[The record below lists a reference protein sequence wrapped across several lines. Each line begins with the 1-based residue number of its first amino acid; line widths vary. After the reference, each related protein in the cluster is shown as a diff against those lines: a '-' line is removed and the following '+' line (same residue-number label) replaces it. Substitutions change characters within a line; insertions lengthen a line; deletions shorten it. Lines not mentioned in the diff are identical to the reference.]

1 VHNDVPYGDDYRWD
15 RCYDGVPEN
24 MSTACA
30 AHFLNEACFYECD
43 VHVGKWRRHDD
54 CKDDAGAD
62 NAWQI
67 AGMPIKK
74 SECDQFYQDCK
85 DDLFCVSNESK
96 SFFALPTC
104 NHDTQCQTF
113 GSIYTGGKE
122 MCELLWDHSFK
133 YEPVEANAYTWSFAE
148 GAANPNNGILPS
160 VSFPEKCPFHE
171 PDLSECGVQRAT
183 AIQGAHINMIQN
195 EIDGDENCDVCH
207 LRGAHKDVSSPTAFG
222 AGAMCGQYRDNSC
235 CTPETAVAYVLPNPH
250 ANLGCVVLCAPQ
262 LTAGSFACPQLR
274 WRLALGSLLR

>member
-160 VSFPEKCPFHE
+160 VPFPEQCANFNIDPTDCV
-171 PDLSECGVQRAT
+171 PDVQMLNQHLLHVESDLTSALVPHPPPSRNYTTRASPCVT
-183 AIQGAHINMIQN
+183 AESRHGRSKQWDTRNQTRLKRTEVSDRSLMTPLILVPLYYKPARGGPAPR
-195 EIDGDENCDVCH
+195 
-207 LRGAHKDVSSPTAFG
+207 LRRRRP
-222 AGAMCGQYRDNSC
+222 
-235 CTPETAVAYVLPNPH
+235 
-250 ANLGCVVLCAPQ
+250 
-262 LTAGSFACPQLR
+262 LR
-274 WRLALGSLLR
+274 

>member
-1 VHNDVPYGDDYRWD
+1 MSPA
-15 RCYDGVPEN
+15 CY
-24 MSTACA
+24 
-30 AHFLNEACFYECD
+30 AHFENELCFYECD
-43 VHVGKWRRHDD
+43 VHAGKYRLHDD
-54 CKDDAGAD
+54 CSGDSDGQ
-62 NAWQI
+62 NGWQI
-67 AGMPIKK
+67 HGMPIKA
-74 SECDQFYQDCK
+74 SECDRFYEDCKNDKICLTPPSKSMWSTQDC
-85 DDLFCVSNESK
+85 DHSTHCV
-96 SFFALPTC
+96 
-104 NHDTQCQTF
+104 TF
-113 GSIYTGGKE
+113 GDTYADGKE
-122 MCELLWDHSFK
+122 MCESVWGTAFV
-133 YEPVEANAYTWSFAE
+133 YERNETNAYTWSFAD
-148 GAANPNNGILPS
+148 GDANPNNAVNVALP
-160 VSFPEKCPFHE
+160 FPEKCPFHE